1 MSKLGSKIIVRQSY
15 CIEIYTNVKVL
26 NVLKKKFNNRL
37 SFNIENL
44 NTNWREFN
52 NNKTLTKNK
61 IGAQIDFE
69 IMFISANYKFN

>member
-1 MSKLGSKIIVRQSY
+1 MSKLGSKIKVRQSY

-44 NTNWREFN
+44 NTN
-52 NNKTLTKNK
+52 
-61 IGAQIDFE
+61 
-69 IMFISANYKFN
+69 

>member
-37 SFNIENL
+37 SLNIENL
-44 NTNWREFN
+44 NTN
-52 NNKTLTKNK
+52 
-61 IGAQIDFE
+61 
-69 IMFISANYKFN
+69 